1 MNSLGSDGEVFF
13 WGSMQAEMGGSVV
26 FFDGPNQRFIR
37 GNSMAI
43 QGEVTCNIVFFF
55 LNK

>member
-55 LNK
+55 